1 MFDSVPPPL
10 TVQVTPPL
18 FLSLVTAAVSVTVS
32 VGSTVD
38 ADDVMAMLTGA
49 LLPPQPANRLAIKRQ
64 GTVNAAALR
73 RRTNP

>member
-1 MFDSVPPPL
+1 
-10 TVQVTPPL
+10 
-18 FLSLVTAAVSVTVS
+18 VTVS